1 MDYPLTPLNRLKL
14 AQAFR
19 DVLRVDLGIECVLE
33 GQMGKAFVD
42 NIDDPTVFMIEQGD
56 FWSYFA
62 GDPAGEEAQ
71 TLLENLSPLRMLM
84 PSAPGWKEL
93 LEKVYGD
100 RIRPNDRYIFNST
113 KVSLINLKSLIENSP
128 YRDRIVQI
136 DVTLAKQA
144 LYDCEGFEISAY
156 GLSANFV
163 ERGIGFCLLDNK
175 KVVGVAYASLICSKG
190 IEVSI
195 FVVPEF
201 RRKGTA
207 TALSSFLVKYC
218 LEYKMGEPHWDASNP
233 ESCKLALRLGYKPVG
248 TYQAYYLSA

>member
-1 MDYPLTPLNRLKL
+1 MEFPLTPLNRLKL
-14 AQAFR
+14 ARAFR
-19 DVLRVDLGIECVLE
+19 DVLRVDLGIDCVLE

-42 NIDDPTVFMIEQGD
+42 NVDYPAVFMIEQGD
-56 FWSYFA
+56 FWSYLA
-62 GDPAGEEAQ
+62 GDPAGKEAQ
-71 TLLENLSPLRMLM
+71 TMLESLSPLRMLM

-93 LEKVYGD
+93 LEDVYGE
-100 RIRPNDRYIFNST
+100 RVHPNDRYIFNSA
-113 KVSLINLKSLIENSP
+113 KVSLSHLEGLIENSP
-128 YRDRIVQI
+128 YRDRIVKI
-136 DVTLAKQA
+136 DVALAKQA

-190 IEVSI
+190 IEISI
-195 FVVPEF
+195 FVAPDY
-201 RRKGTA
+201 RRKGIA
-207 TALSSFLVKYC
+207 TALGSFLVKDC

-248 TYQAYYLSA
+248 AYQAYYLSA